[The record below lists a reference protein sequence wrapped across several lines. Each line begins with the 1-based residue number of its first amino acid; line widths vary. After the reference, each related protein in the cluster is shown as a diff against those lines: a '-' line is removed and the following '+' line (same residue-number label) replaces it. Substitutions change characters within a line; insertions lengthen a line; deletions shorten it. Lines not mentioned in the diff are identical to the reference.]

1 MSHSSEDYRL
11 RTRFIIK
18 LGRAL
23 HRCGANSVRIEE
35 HLGNVTEMLGLHG
48 SFLVSPTTFTYIFW
62 LDDELDQFTHIE
74 RTELSDYDLGRLWT
88 IDQLVENMEDGHVD
102 FESGLQRLEKLEQ
115 SPHPTPFLENALASL
130 VTGGAFATLLS
141 ANPLDAIAASL
152 ISFLLF
158 LIDHFT
164 GSKKGFKPAL
174 AITLAFTAGVLAM
187 MFATLG
193 AGINAP
199 IVILASIIIHI
210 PGLALTVAL
219 EEISHGHLILS
230 LIHI

>member
-11 RTRFIIK
+11 RIRFVIK

-88 IDQLVENMEDGHVD
+88 IDQLVENMENGHVD

-115 SPHPTPFLENALASL
+115 SPPPTPFLAHAPVRAS
-130 VTGGAFATLLS
+130 
-141 ANPLDAIAASL
+141 
-152 ISFLLF
+152 
-158 LIDHFT
+158 
-164 GSKKGFKPAL
+164 
-174 AITLAFTAGVLAM
+174 
-187 MFATLG
+187 
-193 AGINAP
+193 
-199 IVILASIIIHI
+199 
-210 PGLALTVAL
+210 
-219 EEISHGHLILS
+219 GH
-230 LIHI
+230 